1 MRGFVTYGNPAIL
14 ARKSTKR
21 YHKNKYFENSAVRE
35 IHNMINNLSNLYISR
50 HFLIR
55 NQMKVV
61 IPSKKNIMKGDI
73 FEYYRDSRGN
83 ILKFCVRCQDMSS
96 KNDHVYIISND
107 GCIVTGWVNSK
118 NDWHSTVNMDLY
130 EEG

>member
-1 MRGFVTYGNPAIL
+1 
-14 ARKSTKR
+14 
-21 YHKNKYFENSAVRE
+21 
-35 IHNMINNLSNLYISR
+35 MINNLSNLYISR

-73 FEYYRDSRGN
+73 FEYYRDSRGD